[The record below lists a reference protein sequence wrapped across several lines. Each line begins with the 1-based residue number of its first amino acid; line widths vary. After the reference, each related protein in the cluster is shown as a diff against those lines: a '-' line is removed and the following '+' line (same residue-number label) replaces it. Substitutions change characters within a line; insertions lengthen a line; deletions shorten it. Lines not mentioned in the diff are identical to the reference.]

1 MTIGKVAKQAGVGV
15 ETIRFYE
22 REGLLNKPRRRPSGY
37 RVFTMEVVGRI
48 QFIQRTKRL
57 GFSLREIRDLL
68 ALRVDTRATTADL
81 KRQVDA
87 KIGEIDDRLIDLQR
101 MRVGLQRLS
110 KACGGKR
117 PIADCRLLDVLEST

>member
-1 MTIGKVAKQAGVGV
+1 MSNEPKSMTIGQVAKLASVGL

-22 REGLLNKPRRRPSGY
+22 REGLLNKPRRRQSGY
-37 RVFTMEVVGRI
+37 RVFTPEVVDRI
-48 QFIQRTKRL
+48 RFIKRTKRL

-87 KIGEIDDRLIDLQR
+87 KIGEIDDRLNDLQR
-101 MRVGLQRLS
+101 MRAGLQRLS
-110 KACGGKR
+110 KACSGKR
-117 PIADCRLLDVLEST
+117 PIA